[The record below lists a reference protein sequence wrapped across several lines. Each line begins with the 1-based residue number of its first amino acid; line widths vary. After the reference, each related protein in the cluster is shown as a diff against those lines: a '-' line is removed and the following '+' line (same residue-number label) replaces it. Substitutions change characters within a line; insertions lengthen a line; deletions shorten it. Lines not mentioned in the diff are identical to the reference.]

1 MSIQSNINQML
12 SIGAMLASRNPA
24 LKAKA
29 EARAQEAQL
38 LKESAGLEKQ
48 MEIEKKHHQGR
59 SQIGI
64 KTKKEYAKV
73 KRKQFVINPNEKT
86 YQAYKIAENALV
98 SAQSEKKNG
107 RADYLSAPT
116 NLGINVGDLGASAI
130 EQILAQVS
138 KKELRTLAEGGK
150 K

>member
-24 LKAKA
+24 LKARA
-29 EARAQEAQL
+29 EAREQEAQL
-38 LKESAGLEKQ
+38 SKESAGLEKQ

-59 SQIGI
+59 SKIGV
-64 KTKKEYAKV
+64 KTKKEYANV
-73 KRKQFVINPNEKT
+73 KRKQYERNPTEET
-86 YQAYKIAENALV
+86 YQALKSAENALV
-98 SAQSEKKNG
+98 SAQTERRGG

-116 NLGINVGDLGASAI
+116 SLGITVRELGAGYR

>member
-29 EARAQEAQL
+29 EARAREAQL
-38 LKESAGLEKQ
+38 AKESAGLEKQ

-64 KTKKEYAKV
+64 QTKKDYANV
-73 KRKQFVINPNEKT
+73 KREQYERNPTEET
-86 YQAYKIAENALV
+86 YKALKSAENALV
-98 SAQSEKKNG
+98 SAQTERRGG

-116 NLGINVGDLGASAI
+116 SYGITVGELGASAK
-130 EQILAQVS
+130 EQILAQKK